1 MWQSLFPLICIIWFI
16 SERRTFFV
24 FWLRSNVSF
33 HHEIK
38 LCPVDYNFSQVHS
51 NHTHNTHTWFRAKF
65 DIYHMWCRS
74 LGNRIAI
81 NSYNPNIRTYMHMHT
96 CSYFYIDVS
105 YLSLSVD
112 QFCPWKRTIETN
124 RRKNKAKISNWEIE
138 ELKHTYVHCVFSIDY
153 ITYEIDSVNID
164 FDPEQG
170 APHFFKLS
178 KSLSIGGKLVGAL
191 E

>member
-1 MWQSLFPLICIIWFI
+1 MHYLVHFREKNL
-16 SERRTFFV
+16 
-24 FWLRSNVSF
+24 FWLLIAEQRMIPSWNKSMPSRLQF
-33 HHEIK
+33 Q
-38 LCPVDYNFSQVHS
+38 PSAQQS
-51 NHTHNTHTWFRAKF
+51 HTQHPYMIPGQIRY
-65 DIYHMWCRS
+65 IYHMWCRS